1 MILILLN
8 KFFNHRSFAQDKLE
22 AFWNGIRQKI
32 FGPLDS
38 LIFVGKR
45 QEEWRFEWE
54 NHRKTIGKWRFTL
67 W

>member
-1 MILILLN
+1 LKWDPPEDI
-8 KFFNHRSFAQDKLE
+8 
-22 AFWNGIRQKI
+22 
-32 FGPLDS
+32 GPLDS

-67 W
+67 WYSNILMGSIGNFNGNMVV